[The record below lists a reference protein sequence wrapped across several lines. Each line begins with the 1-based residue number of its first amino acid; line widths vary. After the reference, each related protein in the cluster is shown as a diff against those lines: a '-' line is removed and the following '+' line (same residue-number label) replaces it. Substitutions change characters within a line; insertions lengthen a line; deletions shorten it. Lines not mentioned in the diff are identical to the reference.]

1 MAQDVGPGAADVAP
15 TGSKG
20 LTYCSANETCGSGYE
35 HFHFKLLIS

>member
-20 LTYCSANETCGSGYE
+20 LKANAIGFWDDQWRRSKK
-35 HFHFKLLIS
+35 F